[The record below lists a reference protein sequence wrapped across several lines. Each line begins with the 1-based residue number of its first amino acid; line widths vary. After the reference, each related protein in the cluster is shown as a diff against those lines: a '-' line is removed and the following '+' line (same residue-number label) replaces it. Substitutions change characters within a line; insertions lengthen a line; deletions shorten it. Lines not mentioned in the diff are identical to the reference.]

1 MPRPQRD
8 PITFSFGTMNRLILQ
23 FTADLHLKSY
33 SENSIQNHRLDLLRF
48 KEWLEPRE
56 MADLDGLRRITTEE
70 MVQYQAHLSHR
81 LKPRSVNRHLSSL
94 KLYFRFMELSGLIS
108 ANPMDRVIYP
118 KFWTDLPAML
128 TPGEVGALL
137 EAPDES
143 HYLGLRD
150 RAMLELLYSS
160 GLKLNELTALN
171 ADSVQLNLRFVKL
184 MGKRERMV
192 PITDRAGLL
201 LGRYMET
208 ARLARLLH
216 PQEPCLFPGRNGTRI
231 SRIGVWKLIKKH
243 ALQAGIDKNFNARTL
258 RHAFAIHLILGGMDL
273 DAIKFLFGYQE
284 LEATALYA
292 HVNSPDFRRAYRAYH
307 PLAASQNSPIT

>member
-1 MPRPQRD
+1 
-8 PITFSFGTMNRLILQ
+8 MNRLILQ
-23 FTADLHLKSY
+23 FTADLHLKRY

-70 MVQYQAHLSHR
+70 LVQYQAHLSRR

-94 KLYFRFMELSGLIS
+94 KLYFRFMEVSGLIS
-108 ANPMDRVIYP
+108 TNPMDNVIYP

-160 GLKLNELTALN
+160 GLKLNELTALD
-171 ADSVQLNLRFVKL
+171 ADSVRLDLRFVKL

-192 PITDRAGLL
+192 PITDRAGSLL
-201 LGRYMET
+201 TRYMET
-208 ARLARLLH
+208 ARPARLLY
-216 PQEPCLFPGRNGTRI
+216 PEEPCLFPGRNGTRI
-231 SRIGVWKLIKKH
+231 SRVGVWKVIKKH
-243 ALQAGIDKNFNARTL
+243 ARHAGIDKNFNARTL

-273 DAIKFLFGYQE
+273 DAIKFLFGYRE

-292 HVNSPDFRRAYRAYH
+292 HVNSPDFRRAYRAFH
-307 PLAASQNSPIT
+307 PLAASQNPPVA